1 MEACSFRDALP
12 RFEGINAVV
21 LGISADSVES
31 HAKFKRKYEL
41 PYTLLADE
49 DHSVCDLYGVWVEK
63 SMYGKKYWGF
73 ERSTFVIG
81 PDGKVARAMRGIRAA
96 GHAAQVL
103 QEVQAAK

>member
-31 HAKFKRKYEL
+31 HAKFRKKYEL

-49 DHSVCDLYGVWVEK
+49 EHEVSDAYGVW
-63 SMYGKKYWGF
+63 GPKKLFGISYDGIS
-73 ERSTFVIG
+73 RTTFVIDDQG
-81 PDGKVARAMRGIRAA
+81 RIARVFEKVKSA
-96 GHAAQVL
+96 GHGDQVADAVAAI
-103 QEVQAAK
+103 